1 MAQLE
6 IRNVSFRYTGASYL
20 TLSDISFDVGEGQ
33 FVVICGPSG
42 SGKSTLLKLLKRE
55 LRPAG
60 QRTGDI
66 RYKGRPLDE
75 YPLSEL
81 AREIGIVMQDPDN
94 QIVADDG
101 LHELVFGMENLG
113 FRTSA
118 MRRKTAEIC
127 ISFGMESWL
136 HKKTFQLSGGQ
147 KQSLNL
153 ASVLMTEPKLLLL
166 DEPTAHLD
174 PVAAKEWLHMLQRL
188 NEEYGLTVI
197 TAEHRLDDVLPLAD
211 RVAVLDRGELVA
223 YGSPREVMRRIWH
236 MQPASWRRFVPAVP
250 AMYLKTA
257 APPEQGVYSGGASAP
272 EAVDAMATEAPD
284 GPTLEA
290 PAARIPE
297 ISTPESAS
305 FDAGMPINVKEGKAW
320 VERASLHVEPDEEFD
335 EGAWDADEPIVS
347 CSDVTFQYRPD
358 ADPVLSACG
367 IELFPGECTAL
378 LGGNGA
384 GKTTLLKLLSG
395 LLRPAS
401 GEFRYRGKKCRPHK
415 ERDWN
420 RKVGYLPQNPMPF
433 FAHETVEEELRFA
446 AERYTDRRRDAEAR
460 VIEMIRFL
468 GLEEARGRHPYDCS
482 GGEKQKTALGCLLL
496 ADPEILLLDEPT
508 KGLDPVSKAEI
519 GGLLR
524 ELSRKGR
531 AVLFATHDLE
541 FAASWASRCALL
553 FDGSI
558 TAEGTP
564 REMFSGSLFF
574 TTSVNRVLRHRWPR
588 AIRLE
593 DVKGSGPNRHGT
605 NAGT

>member
-6 IRNVSFRYTGASYL
+6 IRNVSFRYASAPYL
-20 TLSDISFDVGEGQ
+20 TLSDISLDVEEGR

-60 QRTGDI
+60 QRTGEI

-113 FRTSA
+113 FRTSV

-136 HKKTFQLSGGQ
+136 HMKTFQLSGGQ

-153 ASVLMTEPKLLLL
+153 ASVLVTEPKLLLL

-174 PVAAKEWLHMLQRL
+174 PVASKEWLHMLQRL
-188 NEEYGLTVI
+188 NEEYGLTVLM
-197 TAEHRLDDVLPLAD
+197 AEHRLDDVLPLAD
-211 RVAVLDRGELVA
+211 RVAVLDRGELLA

-236 MQPASWRRFVPAVP
+236 MQPEAWRRFVPAVP
-250 AMYLKTA
+250 AMYLKAAAPERSADGDA
-257 APPEQGVYSGGASAP
+257 APP
-272 EAVDAMATEAPD
+272 DAA
-284 GPTLEA
+284 L
-290 PAARIPE
+290 
-297 ISTPESAS
+297 
-305 FDAGMPINVKEGKAW
+305 FDAAMPINVKEGKAW
-320 VERASLHVEPDEEFD
+320 VECVSLRVETEEKPDEA
-335 EGAWDADEPIVS
+335 AWDADEPILS
-347 CSDVTFQYRPD
+347 CKDVTFRYRPD
-358 ADPVLSACG
+358 AEPVLASCG
-367 IELFPGECTAL
+367 IELWPGDCTAL

-384 GKTTLLKLLSG
+384 GKTTLLKLLAG
-395 LLRPAS
+395 LLRPVS
-401 GEFRYRGKKCRPHK
+401 GEFRYRREKCRPHK
-415 ERDWN
+415 EQDWN
-420 RKVGYLPQNPMPF
+420 LKVGYLPQNPMPF

-446 AERYTDRRRDAEAR
+446 AERFSKHRRDTEAR
-460 VIEMIRFL
+460 VEEMIRFL
-468 GLEEARGRHPYDCS
+468 GLEEALQRHPYDCS
-482 GGEKQKTALGCLLL
+482 GGERQKTALGCLLL
-496 ADPEILLLDEPT
+496 SDPEILLLDEPT
-508 KGLDPVSKAEI
+508 KGLDPVSKEEI

-531 AVLFATHDLE
+531 TVLFATHDLE
-541 FAASWASRCALL
+541 FAAGWATRCALL
-553 FDGSI
+553 FDGAI

-564 REMFSGSLFF
+564 RDMFSGSLFF

-593 DVKGSGPNRHGT
+593 DVKGNVPLRHETNSGR
-605 NAGT
+605 